1 MKTNNHLKLAICIAT
16 ILLFG
21 LSACHH
27 HGGRRHSGF
36 GNSDWRTGHIVS
48 ELDLTN
54 KQEILLNDIVRD
66 LEDARQELG
75 DRDEL
80 HRTIVSQLES
90 EDLDEE
96 YLRREAGRVIRELE
110 STADTFIT
118 GLGTFHASLSEEQR
132 VKLSDFAGWRKRIRS
147 RHN

>member
-1 MKTNNHLKLAICIAT
+1 MKTNNHPKLAICIVT
-16 ILLFG
+16 ILLLG

-27 HGGRRHSGF
+27 HGGRRHSEF
-36 GNSDWRTGHIVS
+36 GNSDRLTGHIVS

-54 KQEILLNDIVRD
+54 KQETLLNDIVRD
-66 LEDARQELG
+66 LEEARQELG
-75 DRDEL
+75 DRDLL

-96 YLRREAGRVIRELE
+96 YLRRETGRVIRELE
-110 STADTFIT
+110 SAADTFIT
-118 GLGTFHASLSEEQR
+118 GLGTFHASLSAEQR
-132 VKLSDFAGWRKRIRS
+132 AKLSDFAGGEKRNRG